1 MKKPTPLED
10 IIVAMIRE
18 DGPMPIDR
26 YMALCLGHPL
36 HGYYMSRDP
45 FGPDGD
51 FITAPEISQIF
62 GELIGVWC
70 AAAFRALGSPQHFL
84 LVELG
89 PGRGTLMSDVL
100 RAAKVMP
107 GFREAANV
115 HLVETSP
122 ALRKL
127 QAEKLGPAVT
137 WHESI
142 DSLPDGPAIILANEF
157 FDALPI
163 SQYEF
168 HDGSWTER
176 RVGLNAGD
184 RLVIGRSAVALAEP
198 AADEGAILETA
209 PLRQEIAKRL
219 GERLAHSPGVALII
233 DYGHAASAMG
243 DTLQAVRR
251 HKFCSILD
259 RPGEADLTSHVDFEK
274 LALAFGDGGAITHG
288 PITQR
293 HYLLAMGLEAR
304 AARLSGKAKLPERK
318 IIARATE
325 RLVGENQ
332 MGNLFKVMAA
342 LSPGLPTPYPF
353 GSP

>member
-1 MKKPTPLED
+1 MMKKPTPLED
-10 IIVAMIRE
+10 LIIAMIRE

-26 YMALCLGHPL
+26 YMALCLGHPA

-62 GELIGVWC
+62 GELIGIWC
-70 AAAFRALGSPQHFL
+70 AAAFQALGAPNQFL

-89 PGRGTLMSDVL
+89 PGRGTLMSDIR
-100 RAAKVMP
+100 RAARVMP
-107 GFREAANV
+107 GFREAARI

-127 QAEKLGPAVT
+127 QAEKLGSAVS

-142 DSLPDGPAIILANEF
+142 DSVPQGPAIIIANEF

-163 SQYEF
+163 GQYEF
-168 HDGSWTER
+168 HRGQWMER
-176 RVGLNAGD
+176 RIGLSAGD
-184 RLVIGRSAVALAEP
+184 RLVIGLSAFALARPP
-198 AADEGAILETA
+198 ATEGAILETS
-209 PLRQEIAKRL
+209 PLREDVAQAL
-219 GERLAHSPGVALII
+219 GARLAQSPGIALVI
-233 DYGHAASAMG
+233 DYGHTASGLG

-259 RPGEADLTSHVDFEK
+259 RPGEADLTSHVDFES
-274 LALAFGDGGAITHG
+274 LGRAFTQNGAAIHG

-304 AARLSGKAKLPERK
+304 AATLAKAAKLPERK

-325 RLVGENQ
+325 RLAGENQ

-342 LSPGLPTPYPF
+342 LSPGLATPYPF
-353 GSP
+353 GS

>member
-1 MKKPTPLED
+1 MKKPTPLENL
-10 IIVAMIRE
+10 IVAMIRE

-36 HGYYMSRDP
+36 HGYYTSRDP

-62 GELIGVWC
+62 GELVGIWS
-70 AAAFRALGSPQHFL
+70 AAAFQALGAPRQFSL
-84 LVELG
+84 IELG

-100 RAAKVMP
+100 RATRVMP
-107 GFREAANV
+107 GFNDAAHI

-122 ALRKL
+122 TLRKL
-127 QAEKLGPAVT
+127 QGGKLGAKVT
-137 WHESI
+137 WHETVG
-142 DSLPDGPAIILANEF
+142 SLPDGPSIIIANEF

-163 SQYEF
+163 RQYEF
-168 HDGSWTER
+168 HQGQWMER
-176 RVGLNAGD
+176 RIGLSADD
-184 RLVIGRSAVALAEP
+184 RLVLGRTAFPFAGPP
-198 AADEGAILETA
+198 ASEGAII
-209 PLRQEIAKRL
+209 EIGPARDDIARL
-219 GERLAHSPGVALII
+219 IGARLARLPGALLIF
-233 DYGHAASAMG
+233 DYGHAASALG

-259 RPGEADLTSHVDFEK
+259 RPGEADLTSHVDFES
-274 LALAFGDGGAITHG
+274 LGSALAQSGAVTHG

-293 HYLLAMGLEAR
+293 QFLLAMGIETR
-304 AARLSGKAKLPERK
+304 AALLSRKAKLAERK
-318 IIARATE
+318 IIAQATE
-325 RLVGENQ
+325 RLAGENQ

-342 LSPGLPTPYPF
+342 TSPGLATPYPF

>member
-1 MKKPTPLED
+1 MKKPTPLESL
-10 IIVAMIRE
+10 IVAMIRE
-18 DGPMPIDR
+18 DGPMPLDR

-62 GELIGVWC
+62 GELVGIWC
-70 AAAFRALGSPQHFL
+70 AAAFQALGTPSQFSL
-84 LVELG
+84 IELG

-100 RAAKVMP
+100 RATRVMP
-107 GFREAANV
+107 GFNDGAQI

-122 ALRKL
+122 TLRKL
-127 QAEKLGPAVT
+127 QEEKLGTGVT
-137 WHESI
+137 WHETV
-142 DSLPDGPAIILANEF
+142 DNLPDGPSIIIANEF

-163 SQYEF
+163 RQYEF
-168 HDGSWTER
+168 HQGQWMER
-176 RVGLNAGD
+176 RIGLSADD
-184 RLVIGRSAVALAEP
+184 RLVLGRTAFPLAGPP
-198 AADEGAILETA
+198 ASEGAIFETG
-209 PLRQEIAKRL
+209 PTRDDIARRI
-219 GERLAHSPGVALII
+219 GARLARFPGALIVF
-233 DYGHAASAMG
+233 DYGHAASALG

-259 RPGEADLTSHVDFEK
+259 RPGEADLTSHVDFES
-274 LALAFGDGGAITHG
+274 LRRALTQGGAVIFG

-293 HYLLAMGLEAR
+293 QFLLAMGIETR
-304 AARLSGKAKLPERK
+304 AALLSRKAKLAERK
-318 IIARATE
+318 IIAHATE
-325 RLVGENQ
+325 RLAGENQ

-342 LSPGLPTPYPF
+342 TSPGLATPYPF